1 MCLGLAPEDMRF
13 SKWDSKGNCLL
24 LGRGRD
30 IVETVYFLFV
40 KKNNP
45 WKKESKSKAVD
56 AVAQKYMQKNMS
68 NLDELSS
75 NSQQHLLKSQSF
87 L

>member
-13 SKWDSKGNCLL
+13 SKLDSKGNCLL
-24 LGRGRD
+24 LRRGRD
-30 IVETVYFLFV
+30 VVETVYFLFKE
-40 KKNNP
+40 KKSL
-45 WKKESKSKAVD
+45 KKESKSKAVD

-68 NLDELSS
+68 DLDELSS